1 MEKLNL
7 SVILPIKSSLVRD
20 FDEYFKKAIESLKTQ
35 KTQFNELVIVKSNE
49 EKLSDY
55 LSSFDFTDLNV
66 KIVEY
71 SGEPNYS
78 SQINLG
84 IENSSSEWI
93 SFFEFDDEYSS
104 IWFNNV
110 EKYITYHPD
119 VEAFLPVVIDVDSK
133 SVFAGFTNEATFAAN
148 FSQEVGILTNETLHG
163 YQNFQTSGMVIKK
176 SVIEEFGSL
185 KSNFKLTF
193 SYEFLLRMTYNSVK
207 IMTIPKIGYKHTNL
221 RENSLFWDYK
231 NGESKLNEKEVKF
244 WVESAK
250 KEYFFTTE
258 REIKYE
264 ETL

>member
-1 MEKLNL
+1 MQLSLKELNELIYCVGTVMSSKTNTYGAEDRTALYEKLTTELESRVNDL
-7 SVILPIKSSLVRD
+7 VELERAPKKRPTRKELFGVNRLQVYKS
-20 FDEYFKKAIESLKTQ
+20 TQ

-55 LSSFDFTDLNV
+55 LSNFDFSDLNV

-148 FSQEVGILTNETLHG
+148 FSQEVGILTNEIFEGLPTVATA
-163 YQNFQTSGMVIKK
+163 QTITVSGNPNAGFTASIA
-176 SVIEEFGSL
+176 
-185 KSNFKLTF
+185 TA
-193 SYEFLLRMTYNSVK
+193 
-207 IMTIPKIGYKHTNL
+207 
-221 RENSLFWDYK
+221 K
-231 NGESKLNEKEVKF
+231 N
-244 WVESAK
+244 WVVVA
-250 KEYFFTTE
+250 
-258 REIKYE
+258 
-264 ETL
+264 